1 MKRAFERIYLDKFV
15 VDKLNQ
21 TVEMKPIV
29 KAKGK
34 KKKTKTRVQKQVKA
48 NGDWGL

>member
-21 TVEMKPIV
+21 TVEMKPLA

-34 KKKTKTRVQKQVKA
+34 KKSKTRANKPVKA
-48 NGDWGL
+48 KGDWGL